1 VAKQKRWGLA
11 MATRALA
18 AARAGRHSESEEQ
31 ARRALAA
38 EPNNPSVL
46 FALGEL
52 AFEQGDAAR
61 ASALFEQAIER
72 RPSPV
77 PASWHLSLGQALVR
91 TGKLDEGTRS
101 LEAAV
106 AVDAANVGAWLGL
119 ARARHVLGDLRAAVR
134 AWEKAVALN
143 PGAWEPFNDLGSAW
157 MEMREWDRAANAF
170 AQSERLS
177 PGEPIVAVN
186 RATLDLRQGRVR
198 EAVAALEAAA
208 AQQPGYAP
216 AIAGLGFAL
225 RDAGCYAEAVAA
237 LRRATELS
245 PDKTTYVCGLGRAL
259 LESGAADESLA
270 TATALLKR
278 KPGHSGARALETL
291 ARIGLG
297 DVEGVTRLL
306 DYSRFLGVTKL
317 AAPPGFADL
326 AAFDAALASHA
337 AAHPTLL
344 SSPISHATLDGMH
357 SGSLLVE
364 PRGPVALLEQAVGVA
379 LSAYWRARSE
389 IDHPAFQ
396 SRPRAV
402 YLKMWTVVLQQGG
415 RQIPHIHPESWLSGV
430 YYPQLPESMRNGP
443 GPGGWLE
450 FGEADRPF
458 PARMAAPTH
467 RVRPEEGLLVIFPSY
482 FYHRT
487 VPFEGAGTRIS
498 IAFDVM
504 GL

>member
-1 VAKQKRWGLA
+1 

-18 AARAGRHSESEEQ
+18 AARAGRHSESEEL

-38 EPNNPSVL
+38 EPNHPSVL

-52 AFEQGDAAR
+52 AFEQGDAAA
-61 ASALFEQAIER
+61 ASTLFAQAIER
-72 RPSPV
+72 RASPV

-91 TGKLDEGTRS
+91 TGRLDEGKRS
-101 LEAAV
+101 LEAATL
-106 AVDAANVGAWLGL
+106 ADGANVGAWLGL
-119 ARARHVLGDLRAAVR
+119 ARARHALGDLRAAVR
-134 AWEKAVALN
+134 AWEKALALH
-143 PGAWEPFNDLGSAW
+143 PGAWEPHNDLGSAY

-170 AQSERLS
+170 ARSERLS

-198 EAVAALEAAA
+198 EAAAALEATAA
-208 AQQPGYAP
+208 RHPGYAP
-216 AIAGLGFAL
+216 AFAGLGFAL
-225 RDAGCYAEAVAA
+225 REAGRYAEAVRA

-245 PDKTTYVCGLGRAL
+245 PDQTTYVCGLGRVL

-270 TATALLKR
+270 TATALLER
-278 KPGHSGARALETL
+278 RPGHSGGRALETL

-306 DYSRFLGVTKL
+306 DYSRFVGVTKL
-317 AAPPGFADL
+317 AVPPGFSDL
-326 AAFDAALASHA
+326 AAFNAALASHA

-344 SSPISHATLDGMH
+344 SAPISHATLDGMH

-364 PRGPVALLEQAVGVA
+364 PRGPVALLEQAVGAA

-389 IDHPAFQ
+389 IDHPVVQ

-402 YLKMWTVVLQQGG
+402 YLRMWTVVLQEGG
-415 RQIPHIHPESWLSGV
+415 HQIPHIHPESWLSGV
-430 YYPQLPESMRNGP
+430 YYPQLPGSIRDGP
-443 GPGGWLE
+443 GPMGWLE
-450 FGEADRPF
+450 FGEPDRPF

-487 VPFEGAGTRIS
+487 VPFVGAGTRIS
-498 IAFDVM
+498 IAFDSM

>member
-1 VAKQKRWGLA
+1 

-18 AARAGRHSESEEQ
+18 AARAGRHSESEDL

-38 EPNNPSVL
+38 EPKNPSVL

-52 AFEQGDAAR
+52 AFEQGDAAA
-61 ASALFEQAIER
+61 ASTLFAQAIEL

-77 PASWHLSLGQALVR
+77 PAAWHLSLGQAQVR
-91 TGKLDEGTRS
+91 IGKLDEGTRS
-101 LEAAV
+101 LEAA
-106 AVDAANVGAWLGL
+106 ALADSSNVGAWSGL
-119 ARARHVLGDLRAAVR
+119 ARARHALGDLRAAVR
-134 AWEKAVALN
+134 AWEKAAALN
-143 PGAWEPFNDLGSAW
+143 PAAWEPLSDLGSAW
-157 MEMREWDRAANAF
+157 MEMREWNRAASAF
-170 AQSERLS
+170 AQCEVLS

-186 RATLDLRQGRVR
+186 RATLDLRQGRVG
-198 EAVAALEAAA
+198 EAVAALEATA
-208 AQQPGYAP
+208 AQHPGYAP

-225 RDAGCYAEAVAA
+225 REAGRYSDAVSA

-245 PDKTTYVCGLGRAL
+245 PDKATYVCGLGRAL
-259 LESGAADESLA
+259 LESGAAEESLA
-270 TATALLKR
+270 VATALLER
-278 KPGHSGARALETL
+278 RPGHSGARALETL

-306 DYSRFLGVTKL
+306 DYARFVGVTKL
-317 AAPPGFADL
+317 TAPRGFADL
-326 AAFDAALASHA
+326 AAFNAALASHV

-364 PRGPVALLEQAVGVA
+364 PRGPVALLEQAVGAA

-389 IDHPAFQ
+389 IDHPACQ

-402 YLKMWTVVLQQGG
+402 YLKMWTVVLPQGG
-415 RQIPHIHPESWLSGV
+415 HQIPHIHPESWLSGV
-430 YYPQLPESMRNGP
+430 YYPQLPESIRDGP

-450 FGEADRPF
+450 FGEADGPF

-467 RVRPEEGLLVIFPSY
+467 RVRPEEGLVVIFPSY

-498 IAFDVM
+498 IAFDSM